1 MVSDPAGVSDFPKGT
16 ATRLA
21 AGRRIVFV
29 NRFYA
34 PDHSATAQI
43 LTDLAEYL
51 AGRGWD
57 VEIVT
62 SRLIYG
68 TAGTSLPPRERIN
81 DVTVTRVAT
90 VNGATLGLV
99 GRLLAYLT
107 FYLSAGWA
115 LARRLRP
122 GTIVVAKTD
131 PPLIALV
138 AMVACRLRG
147 AKLVNW
153 VQDLYPEIAIEMGM
167 SALRGP
173 VGGMLSALRDVAL
186 RRSALTVAIGQ
197 RMADRIARHG
207 VSPDRIVTIANWSD
221 DEAISPSA
229 TNSPVLRKDWG
240 LPADAFVLAYS
251 GNLGRAHEADTL
263 LAAAGLLARRSDIW
277 FLFVGGGHAQTE
289 LRRNA
294 MAAGHERFVF
304 QPYQPRARLSESLA
318 VGDAHWLSLRPE
330 FEGLIVPS
338 KVFGIAAAARPIV
351 AVCDPAGE
359 VPAMIA
365 ETRAGVSVAPGNAAG
380 LAAAIVALADDR
392 TACRAMGD
400 RARAM
405 LQRRYQR
412 RTALD
417 QWALAL
423 ETLAERD

>member
-1 MVSDPAGVSDFPKGT
+1 MVSESSGRGPARET
-16 ATRLA
+16 
-21 AGRRIVFV
+21 AGRRVVFV

-51 AGRGWD
+51 AGQGWQ

-68 TAGTSLPPRERIN
+68 TAGASLPPRETIN
-81 DVTVTRVAT
+81 GVTVTRVAT
-90 VNGATLGLV
+90 VNAMGLGIV

-107 FYLSAGWA
+107 FYVSAGWT
-115 LARRLRP
+115 LLRCLRA
-122 GTIVVAKTD
+122 GAIVVAKTD
-131 PPLIALV
+131 PPLIALI
-138 AMVACRLRG
+138 ALVACKLRG
-147 AKLVNW
+147 ARLVNW
-153 VQDLYPEIAIEMGM
+153 VQDLYPEVAIEMGM

-173 VGGMLSALRDVAL
+173 VGAVLGALRDIAL
-186 RRSALTVAIGQ
+186 RRSALTVAIGR
-197 RMADRIARHG
+197 RMADRIARRG
-207 VSPDRIVTIANWSD
+207 VDADRIVTIANWSD
-221 DEAISPSA
+221 DEAITPSA
-229 TNSPVLRKDWG
+229 SNSPALRADWG
-240 LPADAFVLAYS
+240 LPADAFVLEYS

-263 LAAAGLLARRSDIW
+263 LAAAGLLAHRSDIW

-294 MAAGHERFVF
+294 VATGRERFVF

-351 AVCDPAGE
+351 AICDPQGE
-359 VPAMIA
+359 VPSMIA
-365 ETRAGVSVAPGNAAG
+365 EPGAGVAVAPGDAAG
-380 LAAAIVALADDR
+380 LAIAIAALADDR
-392 TACRAMGD
+392 AACRAMGD

-405 LQRRYQR
+405 LQHAYRRD
-412 RTALD
+412 TALE
-417 QWALAL
+417 QWARAL
-423 ETLAERD
+423 ETLVVRG

>member
-1 MVSDPAGVSDFPKGT
+1 MVSDSSRRRPA
-16 ATRLA
+16 REI

-51 AGRGWD
+51 AGQGWV

-68 TAGTSLPPRERIN
+68 TVGASLSPRERIN
-81 DVTVTRVAT
+81 GVTVTRVAT
-90 VNGATLGLV
+90 VNGTNLGII
-99 GRLLAYLT
+99 GRLLAYVT
-107 FYLSAGWA
+107 FYLSAGWT
-115 LARRLRP
+115 LLRILRR

-138 AMVACRLRG
+138 ALVACKVRG
-147 AKLVNW
+147 ARLVNW
-153 VQDLYPEIAIEMGM
+153 VQDLYPEVAVAMGM

-173 VGGMLSALRDVAL
+173 VGSVLGALRDVAL
-186 RRSALTVAIGQ
+186 QRSALTVAIGR
-197 RMADRIARHG
+197 RMADRIARRG
-207 VSPDRIVTIANWSD
+207 VAAERIVTIANWSD
-221 DEAISPSA
+221 DEAIAPSA
-229 TNSPVLRKDWG
+229 SNSPALRADWG
-240 LPADAFVLAYS
+240 LPADAFVLEYS

-263 LAAAGLLARRSDIW
+263 LAAAGLLAHRSDIW

-294 MAAGHERFVF
+294 VAAGRERFVF

-351 AVCDPAGE
+351 AVCDPMGE
-359 VPAMIA
+359 VPSMIGGPG
-365 ETRAGVSVAPGNAAG
+365 AGVAVAPGDATG
-380 LAAAIVALADDR
+380 LAAAITGLADDR
-392 TACRAMGD
+392 AACRAMGD

-405 LQRRYQR
+405 LQHGYRRDD
-412 RTALD
+412 ALE
-417 QWALAL
+417 QWAHAL
-423 ETLAERD
+423 ESLVARG

>member
-1 MVSDPAGVSDFPKGT
+1 MASDSSA
-16 ATRLA
+16 RER
-21 AGRRIVFV
+21 AGRRVVFV

-51 AGRGWD
+51 ARQGWV

-68 TAGTSLPPRERIN
+68 TAGASLPPRERIN
-81 DVTVTRVAT
+81 GVTVTRVAT
-90 VNGATLGLV
+90 VNGTNLGLP

-115 LARRLRP
+115 LLRSLRR
-122 GTIVVAKTD
+122 GAIVVAKTD
-131 PPLIALV
+131 PPLIAVV
-138 AMVACRLRG
+138 ALIACKLRG
-147 AKLVNW
+147 ARLVNW
-153 VQDLYPEIAIEMGM
+153 VQDLYPEVAIEMGM

-186 RRSALTVAIGQ
+186 RRSALTVAIGR
-197 RMADRIARHG
+197 RMADRIVRRG
-207 VSPDRIVTIANWSD
+207 VDGDRIVTIANWSD
-221 DEAISPSA
+221 DETIAPSA
-229 TNSPVLRKDWG
+229 SNSPALRADWG
-240 LPADAFVLAYS
+240 LPADAFVLEYS

-263 LAAAGLLARRSDIW
+263 LAAAGLLAHRADIW

-294 MAAGHERFVF
+294 AAAGHERFVF

-351 AVCDPAGE
+351 AVCDPGGE
-359 VPAMIA
+359 VPSMIA
-365 ETRAGVSVAPGNAAG
+365 EPGAGVAVAPGDATG
-380 LAAAIVALADDR
+380 LAAAIAGLADDR
-392 TACRAMGD
+392 AACRAMGD
-400 RARAM
+400 RARTM
-405 LQRRYQR
+405 LQQGYRRG
-412 RTALD
+412 TALE
-417 QWALAL
+417 QWARAL
-423 ETLAERD
+423 ETLAARG

>member
-1 MVSDPAGVSDFPKGT
+1 MVSDSSGRGSARET
-16 ATRLA
+16 
-21 AGRRIVFV
+21 AGRRVVFV

-51 AGRGWD
+51 AGQGWA

-68 TAGTSLPPRERIN
+68 TAGASLAPRERIN
-81 DVTVTRVAT
+81 GVAVTRVAT
-90 VNGATLGLV
+90 VNGTSLGIL

-107 FYLSAGWA
+107 FYVSAGWV
-115 LARRLRP
+115 LLRSLRP

-138 AMVACRLRG
+138 ALVACKLRG
-147 AKLVNW
+147 ARLVNW
-153 VQDLYPEIAIEMGM
+153 VQDLYPEVAIEMGM

-173 VGGMLSALRDVAL
+173 IGGVLRALRDVAL
-186 RRSALTVAIGQ
+186 RHSALTVAIGR
-197 RMADRIARHG
+197 RMADRIARRG
-207 VSPDRIVTIANWSD
+207 VAPERIVTIANWSD
-221 DEAISPSA
+221 DEAIVPSA
-229 TNSPVLRKDWG
+229 SNSPALRADWG
-240 LPADAFVLAYS
+240 LPADAFVLEYS

-263 LAAAGLLARRSDIW
+263 LAAAGLLAHRSDIW

-294 MAAGHERFVF
+294 AVAGRERFVF

-338 KVFGIAAAARPIV
+338 KVFGIAAAAR
-351 AVCDPAGE
+351 
-359 VPAMIA
+359 
-365 ETRAGVSVAPGNAAG
+365 RS
-380 LAAAIVALADDR
+380 LRYAIPK
-392 TACRAMGD
+392 GKY
-400 RARAM
+400 
-405 LQRRYQR
+405 RR
-412 RTALD
+412 
-417 QWALAL
+417 
-423 ETLAERD
+423 

>member
-1 MVSDPAGVSDFPKGT
+1 MMSDTLGRDAAHEP
-16 ATRLA
+16 

-51 AGRGWD
+51 AGRGWA
-57 VEIVT
+57 VEVVT

-68 TAGTSLPPRERIN
+68 MSGANLPSAERIN
-81 DVTVTRVAT
+81 GVTVTRVAAM
-90 VNGATLGLV
+90 NNAGLGVV

-107 FYLSAGWA
+107 FYLSAAWA
-115 LARRLRP
+115 LLRCLRP

-131 PPLIALV
+131 PPLIALI
-138 AMVACRLRG
+138 ALIACKVRG

-153 VQDLYPEIAIEMGM
+153 VQDLYPEVAAEMGIGM
-167 SALRGP
+167 LRGP
-173 VGGMLSALRDVAL
+173 VGGILGAVRDVAF
-186 RRSALTVAIGQ
+186 RHSALTVAIGR
-197 RMADRIARHG
+197 RMADRIARRG
-207 VSPDRIVTIANWSD
+207 VASERIITIANWSD
-221 DEAISPSA
+221 DESITPSMSGSPA
-229 TNSPVLRKDWG
+229 LRAEWG
-240 LPADAFVLAYS
+240 LPLDAFVLEYS
-251 GNLGRAHEADTL
+251 GNLGRAHEAATL
-263 LAAAGLLARRSDIW
+263 LAAAGLLAHRADIW

-294 MAAGHERFVF
+294 TAAGYERFVF

-359 VPAMIA
+359 VPSMIGA
-365 ETRAGVSVAPGNAAG
+365 ARAGVTVAPGDASG
-380 LAAAIVALADDR
+380 LAAAIAALADDR
-392 TACRAMGD
+392 AACSAMGE
-400 RARAM
+400 RARTM
-405 LQRRYQR
+405 LQQGYRRG
-412 RTALD
+412 TALG

-423 ETLAERD
+423 EPIAGRG